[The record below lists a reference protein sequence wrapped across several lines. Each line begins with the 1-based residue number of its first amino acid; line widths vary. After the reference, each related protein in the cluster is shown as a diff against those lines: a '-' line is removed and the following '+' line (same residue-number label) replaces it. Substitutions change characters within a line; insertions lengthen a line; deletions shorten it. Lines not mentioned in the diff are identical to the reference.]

1 MKKRLIMPIETVARE
16 LDARLYL
23 SLKLLNS
30 KPGEWEIIFG
40 HHKKCGKYMK
50 NDRNTHLGFVYLS
63 SGLMKNISHFK
74 KIAKDGGRYC
84 LMDEEGG
91 VFGAFGAKRFPRS
104 GYNHKG
110 LKYVDRIF
118 FWGEEERGNWF
129 RRHKL
134 LKQKQVALSG
144 NPRFDISKKVFNKY
158 FEKTSQIDK
167 YRKNYIL
174 VIFAFGTA
182 NPIIPIELEA
192 RYWASI
198 SEGPRLEKWNIERKF
213 QQKSFP
219 LYLDGIKKLI
229 ERNSDQQFVIR
240 PHPVENIE
248 TYQYEFSKFHNVEIN
263 NSGPVQEW
271 FPKAKLFIHNGCT
284 TAIEAAINGLA
295 PICFAPFV
303 DKEMI
308 QALTYEVSHVIENPA
323 DLSELVHQSLNTK
336 VQLEDQKGDLSFLK
350 KHIYNVDIDATNII
364 VEHLNELELGQP
376 ADFSIN
382 LYSFIQ
388 QLRNCVPSGL
398 RAKIYQ
404 YLGRKEVQKEA
415 LSGEELKQVKRLL
428 LKRQL
433 KKCPGIELETL
444 ELKQNVMHQLR
455 IIEKSVNIKKLE
467 EDLFLLS

>member
-30 KPGEWEIIFG
+30 KPGEWEIVFG

-50 NDRNTHLGFVYLS
+50 SDRNTHLGFIYLS
-63 SGLMKNISHFK
+63 SGLMKNSAHFK
-74 KIAKDGGRYC
+74 NIVKDSGKYC

-91 VFGAFGAKRFPRS
+91 VFGAYETKGFPRG

-110 LKYVDRIF
+110 LQYIDRIF
-118 FWGEEERGNWF
+118 FWGEEERGHWF

-134 LKQKQVALSG
+134 LKQKQAVLSG
-144 NPRFDISKKVFNKY
+144 NPRFDISKKDFNMY

-174 VIFAFGTA
+174 VIFAFGTV
-182 NPIIPIELEA
+182 NPIIPMELEA

-198 SEGPRLEKWNIERKF
+198 SEGSKLEAWNIERKF
-213 QQKSFP
+213 QEKSFP
-219 LYLDGIKKLI
+219 LYLEGIKKLI

-248 TYQYEFSKFHNVEIN
+248 TYQYEFSKFQNVEIN

-271 FPKAKLFIHNGCT
+271 LPKAKLFIHNGCT
-284 TAIEAAINGLA
+284 TAIEAAINGLT

-303 DKEMI
+303 DKESI
-308 QALTYEVSHVIENPA
+308 QVLTYEVSHVIENSA
-323 DLSELVHQSLNTK
+323 DLSELVHRSLNTE

-350 KHIYNVDIDATNII
+350 KHIYNVDLDATNII
-364 VEHLNELELGQP
+364 VEHLNELEFDQP
-376 ADFSIN
+376 MDFSIK

-388 QLRNCVPSGL
+388 QLRNFVPSGL
-398 RAKIYQ
+398 RTKMYQ
-404 YLGRKEVQKEA
+404 CLGRKGVQKEV
-415 LSGEELKQVKRLL
+415 LSGEELKQVRRLL
-428 LKRQL
+428 LERQL

-467 EDLFLLS
+467 DDLFLLD